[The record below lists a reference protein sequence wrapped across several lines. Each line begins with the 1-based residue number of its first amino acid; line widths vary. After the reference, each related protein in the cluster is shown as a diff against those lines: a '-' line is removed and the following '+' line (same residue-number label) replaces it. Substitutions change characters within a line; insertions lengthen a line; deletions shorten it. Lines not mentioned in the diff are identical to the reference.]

1 MFDRYFRVRLN
12 FTPSKLT
19 IILFLATCFIKVM
32 AEASPCED
40 QCQKNA
46 DEALAQAKADAEEYG
61 GYARGWSGGQ
71 MQHCIEVCEEEQS
84 SNSGRRVEGWAL
96 PPIKVKD
103 PSNEGNSNGTPP
115 EYVAEETPQ
124 ACTENFDA
132 EVSTCEQATLKAA
145 KSCDENSS
153 GLSSV
158 ANMASQATLLAGQKG
173 SMGIQE
179 SCSKM
184 ANVAKAA
191 SLALISY
198 RQLCSSA
205 VSVCESKCSVSITPK
220 CGNSGSQRVTDARSA
235 MAGNASSCRSF
246 SAKMAEAAAAAQNYA
261 MMHTNSQAC
270 ANLTSGT
277 GTPGEICKTDPSY
290 PGCAPQ
296 EKMDCTNPA
305 MASNKVCIC
314 SKSPSNPICTSQ
326 KETTDNR
333 SPIISDRVS
342 SPGKVK
348 SFAEDSNISSKSN
361 SLPGGGAA
369 STYEAVDGQQGDSS
383 NLSGGNLTSTME
395 KRLKEKR
402 GIKDQ
407 PVTDGFYSSGTSGSS
422 ADKRYESLKLESSVQ
437 EKGLPKGKET
447 GGVDL
452 RKFLP
457 GAYNPNGFRGVA
469 GGIEKVGPDGITGPH
484 GDIWQKIRNR
494 YQSIQ
499 DSLHP

>member
-1 MFDRYFRVRLN
+1 MFERYRLGLH
-12 FTPSKLT
+12 PLASSRSVYL
-19 IILFLATCFIKVM
+19 LFLTVFLSKSLAL
-32 AEASPCED
+32 ASPCED
-40 QCQKNA
+40 QCQKSA
-46 DEALAQAKADAEEYG
+46 DEALAQARADAEEYG
-61 GYARGWSGGQ
+61 GYARGWSIGQ
-71 MQHCIEVCEEEQS
+71 MQSCIEMCEAEQPFLS
-84 SNSGRRVEGWAL
+84 KDNSKESL
-96 PPIKVKD
+96 PGPDVVPD
-103 PSNEGNSNGTPP
+103 PGKGNKTPP
-115 EYVAEETPQ
+115 EGDKSATQ
-124 ACTENFDA
+124 SCTENFDT

-184 ANVAKAA
+184 ASVAKAA

-205 VSVCESKCSVSITPK
+205 VSVCESKCSVSVTPK

-235 MAGNASSCRSF
+235 MAGNASSCKSF

-270 ANLTSGT
+270 ASLTSGT
-277 GTPGEICKTDPSY
+277 GAPGEICKTDPDY

-296 EKMDCTNPA
+296 EKMDCTNPK

-326 KETTDNR
+326 QENTDNR
-333 SPIISDRVS
+333 SPVISDRGS
-342 SPGKVK
+342 SPGKGK

-361 SLPGGGAA
+361 SLSGGEGAA
-369 STYEAVDGQQGDSS
+369 SAYDAVDGRQGESS

-407 PVTDGFYSSGTSGSS
+407 SVTDGFYSSGASGSS
-422 ADKRYESLKLESSVQ
+422 AEKRYESLKLESSVQ
-437 EKGLPKGKET
+437 EKGSPKGKET
-447 GGVDL
+447 GDVDL

-457 GAYNPNGFRGVA
+457 GTYNPNGFRGVA

-484 GDIWQKIRNR
+484 GDIWEKIRNR
-494 YQSIQ
+494 YQSLR
-499 DSLHP
+499 DSLQP